1 MPPGWNDV
9 LQTLPTLLMLAMVP
23 LGLVGLWYWQ
33 GWRLQQIGAQ
43 PFPEKYRRILLR
55 NVPLYRQ
62 LPPPLARQLRR
73 LILQFLYQKKFIG
86 CAGLEVTDEMRVTI
100 AAQACLLLL
109 NRKTALYPDLT
120 QILIYPSIFVKPQT
134 SVEDGGIVSEHH
146 ASLAGES
153 WSDGRVILAW
163 DHVLQNAASNGEER
177 GHNVVLHEFAHQ
189 LDSEG
194 GVNNG
199 APVLPNS
206 AAYQRWSDVFQHEF
220 LRLQHAEQ
228 YQIDSVL
235 DYYGAQNPAEF
246 FAVATEA
253 FFTNP
258 VALLEQ
264 HFTLYQELSR
274 YFRLDPVAWH

>member
-1 MPPGWNDV
+1 MPSGWNDV
-9 LQTLPTLLMLAMVP
+9 LQTLPTLFMLALVP

-33 GWRLQQIGAQ
+33 GWRLKQIGAQ
-43 PFPEKYRRILLR
+43 PFPERYRRILLR

-73 LILQFLYQKKFIG
+73 LILQFLYQKKFVG
-86 CAGLEVTDEMRVTI
+86 CAGLEITDEIRVTI

-109 NRKTALYPDLT
+109 NRQTALYPDLT
-120 QILIYPSIFVKPQT
+120 QVLVYPSIFVKPQT
-134 SVEDGGIVSEHH
+134 TQEGGGIVTEHH

-163 DHVLQNAASNGEER
+163 DHVLQGR
-177 GHNVVLHEFAHQ
+177 DGVGHNVVLHEFAHQ

-206 AAYQRWSDVFQHEF
+206 AAYQRWAGVFAEEYAR
-220 LRLQHAEQ
+220 LRQAEQ
-228 YQIDSVL
+228 WQEPSVL

-246 FAVATEA
+246 FAVAVET
-253 FFTNP
+253 FFVHP
-258 VALLEQ
+258 IALMEQ
-264 HFTLYQELSR
+264 HFALYQELSR